1 MTYQPSICKAIVA
14 AYDKSIKRNFNHI
27 YIALDLHETVFEPTY
42 SKGDFNFYPGVLQS
56 LKILNGYKE
65 LKIIISSSLL
75 DEDKIKLLQFFKE
88 HEIDILAINEN
99 PNELDT
105 SYASFK
111 EKYYFSI
118 LIDDKAGFDPLTDW
132 KPTIYSFHQ
141 QHKRFLSN
149 QINTI

>member
-1 MTYQPSICKAIVA
+1 MINQPSICKAIEA
-14 AYDKSIKRNFNHI
+14 AYNKVLSRKWDTI

-42 SKGDFNFYPGVLQS
+42 TKGQFIFYPGVHQA
-56 LKILNGYKE
+56 LKIMNEYKE

-75 DEDKIKLLQFFKE
+75 DEDKVKVLEFFKLE
-88 HEIDILAINEN
+88 GIEIFAINEN
-99 PNELDT
+99 PDESDT

-132 KPTIYSFHQ
+132 KPMIYSFHK
-141 QHKRFLSN
+141 QHKRFTF
-149 QINTI
+149 QKAI